1 MRTEMRLSNA
11 AMLSVLVD
19 SAVAC
24 LLQVPSAIDERMA
37 ALFGGRTAAFSSA
50 AHHRPRTLIS
60 WCICRRGGVLNE

>member
-24 LLQVPSAIDERMA
+24 LLQVPSAIDEWMA
-37 ALFGGRTAAFSSA
+37 ALADARLHFPQQLTTDRA
-50 AHHRPRTLIS
+50 P
-60 WCICRRGGVLNE
+60 